1 MIARLKGILDEK
13 SPGEVIVDCGGVGYH
28 ASVSLTTF
36 CRLPDAGEKV
46 ALEVVTVSRENAL
59 ELFGFHDL
67 RERTLFELLRG
78 VSGIGPRLAL
88 AVLSGL
94 EPDDFA
100 QAVADGS
107 VDKLVAIPGVGKKT
121 AERIVI
127 ELRDK
132 VEVGEQ
138 VAGEA
143 GAESTQVESDA
154 VLALVAL
161 GYKEPQARK
170 AVGACIDGG
179 DGVDLSI
186 EQLIKRSLAQL
197 S

>member
-1 MIARLKGILDEK
+1 MIARLKGRIDEK
-13 SPGEVIVDCGGVGYH
+13 SPGEIIVDVGGVGYL
-28 ASVSLTTF
+28 AAVSLTTF
-36 CRLPDAGEKV
+36 CRLPDVGDPV
-46 ALEVVTVSRENAL
+46 SLEIVTISRENAL
-59 ELFGFHDL
+59 ELFGFSDR
-67 RERTLFELLRG
+67 RERALFELLRG

-94 EPDDFA
+94 EPDDFVE
-100 QAVADGS
+100 AVASES
-107 VDKLVAIPGVGKKT
+107 VERLVAIPGVGKKT

-132 VEVGEQ
+132 VERDSS
-138 VAGEA
+138 AGPA
-143 GAESTQVESDA
+143 PNPSTQVESDA

-170 AVGACIDGG
+170 AVGACMEDG
-179 DGVDLSI
+179 DTAI
-186 EQLIKRSLAQL
+186 ESLIKRSLAQL